1 MNNHIAFVNPNFSD
15 QSKSIDEV
23 NTWCKIELT
32 WIMCN
37 LCMADASL
45 VNSLF
50 ETDAL
55 GYNSILQHIS
65 NFLSSS
71 NFQEVEQIL
80 WMIGNLTSE
89 YNQEIQEVL
98 IGNLNLCQRLST
110 ICSQETI
117 PVSIMNNISWII

>member
-45 VNSLF
+45 INSLF

-55 GYNSILQHIS
+55 GYNSILAIAQAKRTGP
-65 NFLSSS
+65 LK
-71 NFQEVEQIL
+71 
-80 WMIGNLTSE
+80 NLLKVRTTTH
-89 YNQEIQEVL
+89 L
-98 IGNLNLCQRLST
+98 
-110 ICSQETI
+110 
-117 PVSIMNNISWII
+117 